1 MLGWLPTQSVDPF
14 PFPCLTHKMK
24 LFYVHLFKTLNDT
37 ECLDSYWRHSTF
49 MSDLSVWH
57 FLFLHKCEDWR
68 EWWKYHFYQNDLKMI
83 SFILTELI
91 NYYTVHWGMNFQLIL
106 ELNVKWNVISE
117 IYVDQF
123 KIFRSSD
130 TNE

>member
-1 MLGWLPTQSVDPF
+1 
-14 PFPCLTHKMK
+14 
-24 LFYVHLFKTLNDT
+24 
-37 ECLDSYWRHSTF
+37 
-49 MSDLSVWH
+49 
-57 FLFLHKCEDWR
+57 
-68 EWWKYHFYQNDLKMI
+68 MI